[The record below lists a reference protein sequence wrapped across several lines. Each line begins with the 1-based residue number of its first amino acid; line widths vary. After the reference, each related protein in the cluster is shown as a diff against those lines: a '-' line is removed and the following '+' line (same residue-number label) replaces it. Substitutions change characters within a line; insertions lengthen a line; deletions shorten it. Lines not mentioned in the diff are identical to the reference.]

1 MPRSHGGAK
10 RGAALVEPLEATD
23 PQRVGPFQLLG
34 RLGAGA
40 MGRVYLARSG
50 SGRTAAV
57 KVVHEEH
64 TSDRTFR
71 DRFRREIEAASR
83 VDGGY
88 TARVLDADH
97 EASRPWIATG
107 YVPGV
112 PLEQLVRENGPL
124 PAGTVKVLAHG
135 LLRALRSVHDADV
148 VHRDLKPSNVMVT
161 VEGPRVIDFGI
172 ARALETSAEP
182 RLTGTGMV
190 VGTPGFMAPEQVRG
204 DKVGPKA
211 DVFALGCVLTWA
223 LTGRLPHGEPT
234 SNNHSLMYTIVHDAP
249 KLSLIEDDELRA
261 FVARCLVKDAGE
273 RPDVE
278 ALLADFP
285 WPEDGAGDGA
295 WLPPAVVVRLARQ
308 TALLLEI
315 ETPQDVP
322 PAPDTDTDTDTD
334 SGSGSGSGS
343 DASVP
348 GGEPAPRTTTTT
360 TASGHNKTAWIVLA
374 AVLAVLMTSGTVYY
388 FVSQRPDSSDLAE
401 GPSGTATPSAGASTG
416 TASPSASA
424 TKAAGEKKDKPNG
437 ARSDAPEDG
446 GAGPT
451 AHPAD
456 AADGDGADAPAG
468 GAKNGGSGAAD
479 DSGSSSANAVPS
491 YFVGTW
497 KANLPSYGGWPPDSI
512 VIRKAAKGEQAVTF
526 TTTNGYPNCT
536 YVARL
541 VSVQNGGKRLVLGE
555 GNPDEARSGTG
566 CQTIAASYVDADAPS
581 SIDYFQNQTQTAPGN
596 AGKYTRS

>member
-1 MPRSHGGAK
+1 MPRSHDGAK

-40 MGRVYLARSG
+40 MGRVYLARSE

-71 DRFRREIEAASR
+71 DRFRREVESARR
-83 VDGGY
+83 VGDAY
-88 TARVLDADH
+88 TARVLDADP
-97 EASRPWIATG
+97 EAARPWIATG

-135 LLRALRSVHDADV
+135 LLRALRTVHEADV

-223 LTGRLPHGEPT
+223 LTGRLPHGEPA

-249 KLSLIEDDELRA
+249 KLSLIEDEDLRA
-261 FVARCLVKDAGE
+261 FVGRCLVKDAGE

-278 ALLADFP
+278 TLLAGLP
-285 WPEDGAGDGA
+285 WPEDGARDSE

-315 ETPQDVP
+315 EAPEDVP
-322 PAPDTDTDTDTD
+322 PAPDADEPA
-334 SGSGSGSGS
+334 SG
-343 DASVP
+343 DASAP
-348 GGEPAPRTTTTT
+348 RAPSPAPATT

-401 GPSGTATPSAGASTG
+401 GPTGTATPSVTASAG
-416 TASPSASA
+416 TASPSASG
-424 TKAAGEKKDKPNG
+424 TKDAGKKEKDEPKG

-451 AHPAD
+451 ARPAE

-468 GAKNGGSGAAD
+468 GAGDGGDG
-479 DSGSSSANAVPS
+479 SGSSSSGGGEAESNGVPS

-497 KANLPSYGGWPPDSI
+497 KNDATFGRPSRITVQRASPGDP
-512 VIRKAAKGEQAVTF
+512 AVTF
-526 TTTNGYPNCT
+526 RSTTGAGTPCV

-541 VSVQNGGKRLVLGE
+541 ISVQNGGARLNLDTGDL
-555 GNPDEARSGTG
+555 DESRSSMG
-566 CQTIAASYVDADAPS
+566 CTSLAASYLDADEPS
-581 SIDYFQNQTQTAPGN
+581 GLDYFENKDFTADNN
-596 AGKYTRS
+596 AWKYTRA

>member
-1 MPRSHGGAK
+1 MPRSHDGAK

-40 MGRVYLARSG
+40 MGRVYLARSE

-71 DRFRREIEAASR
+71 DRFRREVGAARR
-83 VDGGY
+83 VGGGY
-88 TARVLDADH
+88 TARVLDADP
-97 EASRPWIATG
+97 EAERPWIATG

-124 PAGTVKVLAHG
+124 PADTVKVLAHG
-135 LLRALRSVHDADV
+135 LLRALRTVHEADV

-204 DKVGPKA
+204 EKVGPKA

-223 LTGRLPHGEPT
+223 LTGRLPHGEPA

-249 KLSLIEDDELRA
+249 KLSLIEDEDLRA
-261 FVARCLVKDAGE
+261 FVGRCLVKDAGE

-278 ALLADFP
+278 TLLAGLP
-285 WPEDGAGDGA
+285 WPEDGARDSE

-315 ETPQDVP
+315 EAPEDVP
-322 PAPDTDTDTDTD
+322 PAPDADEPA
-334 SGSGSGSGS
+334 SG
-343 DASVP
+343 DASAP
-348 GGEPAPRTTTTT
+348 RAPSPAPATT

-401 GPSGTATPSAGASTG
+401 GPTGTASPSVTASAG
-416 TASPSASA
+416 TASPSASG
-424 TKAAGEKKDKPNG
+424 TKDAGKKEKDEPKG
-437 ARSDAPEDG
+437 ARSDAPEGG

-451 AHPAD
+451 ARPAE

-468 GAKNGGSGAAD
+468 GSKDGGSSGAAG
-479 DSGSSSANAVPS
+479 DSGSSATNAVPS

-497 KANLPSYGGWPPDSI
+497 KANLPTYGGWPPDSI
-512 VIRKAAKGEQAVTF
+512 VIRKAATGEQAVTF
-526 TTTNGYPNCT
+526 TTANGYPNCT

-555 GNPDEARSGTG
+555 GNPDESRSGTG